1 MERYFFR
8 ASYRGITVN
17 DDIGEEFLML
27 HDAKVYATA
36 VANELA
42 RNRTQGVTVS
52 VLNEDGILLATVE
65 ASSEGFCNLR
75 RAG

>member
-1 MERYFFR
+1 VERYLFR
-8 ASYRGITVN
+8 ANYRGNTVN
-17 DDIGEEFLML
+17 DDIGEEFSML
-27 HDAKVYATA
+27 HDAEVYAT
-36 VANELA
+36 VVGNELA

-52 VLNEDGILLATVE
+52 VLSEDGILLATVA

>member
-1 MERYFFR
+1 VERYLFR
-8 ASYRGITVN
+8 ANYRGNTVN
-17 DDIGEEFLML
+17 DDIGEEFSML
-27 HDAKVYATA
+27 HDAEVYATV
-36 VANELA
+36 VANELD

-52 VLNEDGILLATVE
+52 VLSEDGILLATIA